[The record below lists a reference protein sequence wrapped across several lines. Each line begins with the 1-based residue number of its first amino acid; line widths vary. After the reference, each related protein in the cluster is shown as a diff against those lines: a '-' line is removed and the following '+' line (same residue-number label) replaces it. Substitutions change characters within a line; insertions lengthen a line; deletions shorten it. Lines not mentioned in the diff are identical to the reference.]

1 MPFGAG
7 SVAGCV
13 PLAETGV
20 SGSLT
25 HTAAVTL
32 VVTAPP
38 DFSLSAAPLSQPV
51 AAGGSTS
58 YSLTITPSGGF
69 SGSVTLS
76 LSGAPGGVTASFSRS
91 EERRVAT
98 VSMTAGAGTVAGSYP
113 LTISGV
119 SGSLTHSTTPTLVVT
134 APSDFSL
141 SAAPLSQPV
150 AAGGSTSYSLTI
162 TPSGG
167 FSGSVTL
174 SLSGAPGGVTASFSP
189 NPATSSST
197 LNLTVGAGT
206 VAGSY
211 PLTISGVSGSVTH
224 TAAVTLVTLTPV
236 TIYGDGLGGGWQ
248 NWSWGS
254 TVIFNNTSPV
264 YSGI

>member
-38 DFSLSAAPLSQPV
+38 DFSLSAAPLSQSV
-51 AAGGSTS
+51 AAGASTS

-76 LSGAPGGVTASFSRS
+76 LSGRS
-91 EERRVAT
+91 EGRRVGIGWNPGTSSSKLNLT
-98 VSMTAGAGTVAGSYP
+98 VGRGIVAGAYPPTVTRA
-113 LTISGV
+113 
-119 SGSLTHSTTPTLVVT
+119 SGSSTHPAAVTLVVT
-134 APSDFSL
+134 APPDFAL

-189 NPATSSST
+189 NPADRTS
-197 LNLTVGAGT
+197 VVKGKG
-206 VAGSY
+206 VAGAVAGCY
-211 PLTISGVSGSVTH
+211 GRTI
-224 TAAVTLVTLTPV
+224 
-236 TIYGDGLGGGWQ
+236 GD
-248 NWSWGS
+248 
-254 TVIFNNTSPV
+254 V
-264 YSGI
+264 

>member
-1 MPFGAG
+1 SPNPAT
-7 SVAGCV
+7 SSST
-13 PLAETGV
+13 LN
-20 SGSLT
+20 LT
-25 HTAAVTL
+25 V
-32 VVTAPP
+32 
-38 DFSLSAAPLSQPV
+38 
-51 AAGGSTS
+51 
-58 YSLTITPSGGF
+58 
-69 SGSVTLS
+69 
-76 LSGAPGGVTASFSRS
+76 
-91 EERRVAT
+91 
-98 VSMTAGAGTVAGSYP
+98 GAGTVAGSYP

-119 SGSLTHSTTPTLVVT
+119 SGSVTHTRSEARRVGKER
-134 APSDFSL
+134 DFAL

-224 TAAVTLVTLTPV
+224 T
-236 TIYGDGLGGGWQ
+236 
-248 NWSWGS
+248 
-254 TVIFNNTSPV
+254 
-264 YSGI
+264 